1 MAYPEG
7 IALDS
12 LGAAVGGLPAGVTV
26 RLVVLTVALALVGA
40 ACVSEPPPSAASASP
55 PAPTDSRIADLPGA
69 LHEILRDPGPY
80 LMRMERTQT
89 SEVTTSR
96 IVGTMRVTS
105 HAWAAE
111 GTRVDQGSG
120 SDTIAETTYELIWK
134 GDSGFT
140 RSADGPWIPFTGLFD
155 HPLRL
160 TDDPDAGTFVV
171 TGEADENGRAI
182 TTLGYA
188 DPSVIDPIFLLS
200 IGNELE
206 DVKVTAAYD
215 LTPAG
220 RLVRMRSSLIG
231 QRSARFGGGTITH
244 DAVYTVLPGLPDPI
258 AAPETDWTLHRSTEL
273 PVTFALPPGWTST
286 GTASDGDSFRGA
298 AGIASIRRREA
309 PLPSSMQE
317 LVESVRSEYADRGA
331 GDPGSVVPT
340 YLGQEVATAIIYA
353 RVDLGD
359 GDVNVVHLVSTF
371 DGAAYDIVWTLQPGV
386 LQDQFDMIGDVA
398 TSWHWG
404 SN

>member
-1 MAYPEG
+1 MAEPEA

-12 LGAAVGGLPAGVTV
+12 RGRRWARAV
-26 RLVVLTVALALVGA
+26 RLVALAVALALVGA
-40 ACVSEPPPSAASASP
+40 ACASTTPPPPAASASP
-55 PAPTDSRIADLPGA
+55 VAAQTASPIADLPGA
-69 LHEILRDPGPY
+69 LREILRDPGPF

-89 SEVTTSR
+89 SDVTTSR

-111 GTRVDQGSG
+111 GTRVDQATG
-120 SDTIAETTYELIWK
+120 SDMVAETPYEMIWQ
-134 GDSGFT
+134 GDSGYT

-160 TDDPDAGTFVV
+160 TDDPDAGAFVV
-171 TGEADENGRAI
+171 TGEAVENGRTI

-206 DVKVTAAYD
+206 DVTVTATYD

-220 RLVRMRSSLIG
+220 QLVRMRSSLIG
-231 QRSARFGGGTITH
+231 QRLARFGGGTITH

-258 AAPETDWTLHRSTEL
+258 AAPPTDWTLRRSTEL
-273 PVTFALPPGWTST
+273 PVTFALPPGWSSA
-286 GTASDGDSFRGA
+286 GTTTQGESFEGA
-298 AGIASIRRREA
+298 AGSASIRVRQA
-309 PLPSSMQE
+309 PLTSSMQE
-317 LVESVRSEYADRGA
+317 LVESVRSEYTDRGA

-353 RVDLGD
+353 GVDLGD
-359 GDVNVVHLVSTF
+359 GVVNVVHLVSTF
-371 DGAAYDIVWTLQPGV
+371 DGAAYDIVWTMQPGV

-404 SN
+404 SP